1 MRTRRKLVDQGLPW
15 LRKLCLAIS
24 CHSRIV
30 GAMTAP
36 TEDTP
41 QPVAA
46 WPAWSWW
53 REPVDGHPRAAV
65 GLLRVQAHNDMVLMA
80 RIRRAEG
87 KCGMTRAE
95 HLAWCKQRAL
105 EYADRGD
112 VSQAIASM
120 TSDLGKHPETE
131 DHGGILLMTMMAMSG
146 HLKTPGEVR
155 EFIDGLN

>member
-53 REPVDGHPRAAV
+53 REPVDGHPRAGY

-87 KCGMTRAE
+87 TTMDERIAE
-95 HLAWCKQRAL
+95 LERLFPDSGWVFGSVCQSVATGSGAAASNLTARKGIMLLAGAT
-105 EYADRGD
+105 
-112 VSQAIASM
+112 V
-120 TSDLGKHPETE
+120 PELAE
-131 DHGGILLMTMMAMSG
+131 KIRHEEGITG
-146 HLKTPGEVR
+146 
-155 EFIDGLN
+155 